1 MRAPIAPGSYRLPL
15 RPVIDGVTWMEDQG
29 VFLVVTSDLG
39 YHSRWAWQS
48 TYPTLHAGQLSAP
61 LSIAFTNTGTR
72 SWVRGVLGQ
81 QANLGVNGDDR
92 TWSSLGVGWP
102 TPDRPA
108 IQSEATVAP
117 GGIGTFTFQVRAP
130 SGPGTYAFHLRP
142 VIDGLTW
149 MEDEGVFLIITVIP

>member
-1 MRAPIAPGSYRLPL
+1 MDRPPI
-15 RPVIDGVTWMEDQG
+15 
-29 VFLVVTSDLG
+29 
-39 YHSRWAWQS
+39 
-48 TYPTLHAGQLSAP
+48 
-61 LSIAFTNTGTR
+61 
-72 SWVRGVLGQ
+72 
-81 QANLGVNGDDR
+81 DDR
-92 TWSSLGVGWP
+92 AAS
-102 TPDRPA
+102 DRPA